1 MPQSKLTKTGY
12 ELESVSIIQAPISYI
27 RHRSEC
33 DPMIEMCGRK
43 VYPVIVAP
51 MGAVTDDKNYKVWL
65 EHGFMCVVPRTVDH
79 DKRVEI
85 SKETFASFSLSEAEE
100 LWEKKTLEDGAV
112 HYICIDIAHGTMQA
126 LYQICH
132 RLTES
137 LHENVVVMTGNVAVP
152 EAYDYYSNN
161 RIDFMRVCVGSGSR
175 CTTRC
180 NVGVGYPTATL
191 IDELRMEKER
201 KEEWDGEANTE
212 IIVDGGIQNFDD
224 IQKCIALGA
233 FAVMSG
239 SIFAKAE
246 EACEPIVF
254 LHPDNLSMAD
264 AISVEDYYEKLEE
277 LKEKSDKFCGD
288 PKFNIYWDSYR
299 RLSLRK
305 PYRLYYGM
313 STKKAQK
320 LTGGSGNVT
329 SEGIERPI
337 LVEYPVAKW
346 AENMADYMKSC
357 MSYTGCRTIEEL
369 RENTKLIVNLSSDR
383 SFRK

>member
-12 ELESVSIIQAPISYI
+12 ELESVSIVQAPISYI

-132 RLTES
+132 RLKES
-137 LHENVVVMTGNVAVP
+137 LHDNIVVMTGNVAVP
-152 EAYDYYSNN
+152 EAYDYYANN

-175 CTTRC
+175 CVC
-180 NVGVGYPTATL
+180 EG
-191 IDELRMEKER
+191 
-201 KEEWDGEANTE
+201 TE
-212 IIVDGGIQNFDD
+212 IKMADGNEEAIENILPGDFVLTSNGAHKVVNVFKKEARKTIVVNESIECTSDHKFFVVNKSDANKIKTDQD
-224 IQKCIALGA
+224 ILKFG
-233 FAVMSG
+233 FYV
-239 SIFAKAE
+239 KAE
-246 EACEPIVF
+246 D
-254 LHPDNLSMAD
+254 LTN
-264 AISVEDYYEKLEE
+264 DYL
-277 LKEKSDKFCGD
+277 L
-288 PKFNIYWDSYR
+288 
-299 RLSLRK
+299 
-305 PYRLYYGM
+305 
-313 STKKAQK
+313 
-320 LTGGSGNVT
+320 VT
-329 SEGIERPI
+329 E
-337 LVEYPVAKW
+337 
-346 AENMADYMKSC
+346 
-357 MSYTGCRTIEEL
+357 
-369 RENTKLIVNLSSDR
+369 
-383 SFRK
+383 